1 MGEVLD
7 DVEAMVRRSGDGDD
21 VASDMDADVVAD
33 VEADVEAMG
42 LQLLKIGWKAG
53 ACGESVVALAWADSP
68 PFARRSILEGQ
79 AGYYSSMEP
88 FFNKVQ
94 MVAKGTVSSRSAS
107 EVESSQVESDA
118 RKVSSLLSRWVQVVL
133 LIALRIMSFAS

>member
-1 MGEVLD
+1 MD

-21 VASDMDADVVAD
+21 VARDVDAD
-33 VEADVEAMG
+33 VEATG

-53 ACGESVVALAWADSP
+53 ACGESVVALAWTDSP
-68 PFARRSILEGQ
+68 PFARRSILEGR
-79 AGYYSSMEP
+79 AGYYSRMEP

-94 MVAKGTVSSRSAS
+94 MVVKGTVSSRSAS

-118 RKVSSLLSRWVQVVL
+118 RKVSSLLSRWVRVVL